1 MTPAGVPARLL
12 WVVDR
17 EAIENG
23 SVPRALCGGVRWLY
37 LRDPS
42 IAERTWQR
50 HLQAWDSGRRIIRA
64 VVNGAPPWARD
75 AGWGA
80 HLKAAQPAPSPAQRD
95 AWSLLGRS
103 VHDVEEARRAL
114 LDRPDYLIAGP
125 VFPTASKPG
134 HPGIGLHGL
143 ARIAA
148 AAEGCPLFAIGGID
162 ARHAAEIESAG
173 AYGVAVRSG
182 ITAAP
187 DPESVA
193 VEYLRALP
201 IDSG

>member
-1 MTPAGVPARLL
+1 MRPAGVPGRLL

-37 LRDPS
+37 LRDAS
-42 IAERTWQR
+42 IAARTWQS
-50 HLQAWDSGRRIIRA
+50 HLQAWESGQRVIHA
-64 VVNGAPPWARD
+64 VVNGGPLWALNG
-75 AGWGA
+75 GWGA
-80 HLKAAQPAPSPAQRD
+80 HLKAQAALACGERE

-103 VHDVEEARRAL
+103 VHNAGETRNAL
-114 LDRPDYLIAGP
+114 RDRPDYLVAGP
-125 VFPTASKPG
+125 VFPTGSKPG

-148 AAEGCPLFAIGGID
+148 AAAGCPVFAIGGI
-162 ARHAAEIESAG
+162 AVRHVAQIGAAG
-173 AYGVAVRSG
+173 AHGVAVRSG
-182 ITAAP
+182 ITAAN
-187 DPESVA
+187 DPASVA
-193 VEYLRALP
+193 ADYLKALP